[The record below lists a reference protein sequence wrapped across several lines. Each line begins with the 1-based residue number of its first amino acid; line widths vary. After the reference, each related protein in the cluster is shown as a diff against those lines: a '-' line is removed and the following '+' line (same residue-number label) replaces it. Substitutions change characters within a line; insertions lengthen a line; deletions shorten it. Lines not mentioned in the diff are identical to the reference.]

1 MSVKLIRVNQHVINM
16 KTRLP
21 FKYGIAT
28 LTAVPHLILSVEIDM
43 NGKRGVGV
51 AADGLAPKWFTK
63 NPDSSF
69 KDDIEEMLMVIKRAC
84 RIGKEILEAKSIFD
98 FWHSVYNAQSQ
109 WGKEEKLPALLTSF
123 GVSLFERALISA
135 YCNAENIPFHQ
146 ALISGKLGY
155 EYAAF
160 ERDIPLK
167 NFADLLPLEPLKGIE
182 VRHTVGLGDPL
193 LDKDIDQNINDGFPQ
208 SLEENLMAY
217 GLKKLKIKVKGDLE
231 SDVPRLF
238 KIHSLTQ
245 KLNSSPQFTLDG
257 NEQFTSAESFKI
269 YWENLMEEKALDS
282 FFENLLFVEQP
293 IYRDYAL
300 SDDTAWTFLNWNDRP
315 KIIIDESDGDLNSSV
330 KALKCGYTGTSHKN
344 CKGIFKSV
352 TNAVYLKH
360 KNGIQSAEDLCNV
373 GPVALQQDLAVAAAL
388 GIPHVERNGHHYM
401 PGLSMF
407 PDDIQLDA
415 MRYHGDL
422 YSSSHGYPSLKIESG
437 LINLSSV
444 NSSPFGVGFDLKP
457 ERFTPLNEWDF
468 SSLDLS

>member
-1 MSVKLIRVNQHVINM
+1 MSVKLIRINQHVINM

-28 LTAVPHLILSVEIDM
+28 LTAVPHLILSIEIEV
-43 NGKRGVGV
+43 NGKKGIGV

-69 KDDIEEMLMVIKRAC
+69 KDDIEEMLLVIKRAS
-84 RIGKEILEAKSIFD
+84 RIGKDVDEAETIFD
-98 FWHSVYNAQSQ
+98 FWHSVYQAQYK
-109 WGKEEKLPALLTSF
+109 WGNEEKLPALLTSF

-135 YCNAENIPFHQ
+135 YCNAESISFHQ
-146 ALISGKLGY
+146 ALVSGKLGY
-155 EYAAF
+155 NF
-160 ERDIPLK
+160 DVFGRDIPLK
-167 NFADLLPLEPLKGIE
+167 NFADLLPIEPLNEIE

-193 LDKDIDQNINDGFPQ
+193 LDKDIVDKINDGFPQ
-208 SLEENLMAY
+208 SLEQNLKTY

-238 KIHSLTQ
+238 KIYSLTQ
-245 KLNSSPQFTLDG
+245 KLNCPPQFTLDG

-269 YWENLMEEKALDS
+269 YWENLMEEKALES

-293 IYRDYAL
+293 IHRDYAL
-300 SDDTAWTFLNWNDRP
+300 TDDTAWTFLNWNDRP
-315 KIIIDESDGDLNSSV
+315 KIIIDESDGELNSAV
-330 KALKCGYTGTSHKN
+330 KALKCGYSGTSHKN

-373 GPVALQQDLAVAAAL
+373 GPIALQQDLAVAAAL
-388 GIPHVERNGHHYM
+388 GISHVERNGHHYM

-407 PDDIQLDA
+407 PEDIQQNVMKHHA
-415 MRYHGDL
+415 DL
-422 YSSSHGYPSLKIESG
+422 YSFSHGYPSLNIEAG
-437 LINLSSV
+437 KINLSSV
-444 NSSPFGVGFDLKP
+444 NSSPFGVGFDLNP
-457 ERFTPLNEWDF
+457 ERFTPLKEWDF